1 MGSTVLTRS
10 QARAVDDIAI
20 REYGIPGIVLMENA
34 GRGIA
39 ELLLKESPTGR
50 VTVLCGPGNNGG
62 DGFVIA
68 RHLAIAGL
76 EVMVIICTDPKNYHG
91 DAATNSQIIQKA
103 GLPVLQLSMPENL
116 DRLISEL
123 QNSDWIVDA
132 MLGSGTQ
139 GAIREP
145 YLTIINAVNG
155 IGKPVLAVDVPSG
168 VDCDQGP
175 TPDATIQAR
184 ITATL
189 VAAKPGLLTL
199 EAEEYVGRLEVLGI
213 GLPNII
219 LTQILKS

>member
-1 MGSTVLTRS
+1 MGSTILTRS
-10 QARAVDDIAI
+10 QSRAVDDIAI

-39 ELLLKESPTGR
+39 ELLLKESVTGR
-50 VTVLCGPGNNGG
+50 VTILCGAGNNGG

-76 EVMVIICTDPKNYHG
+76 QVTVITCTDPNSYHG
-91 DAATNSQIIQKA
+91 DAATNFKIIQKTK
-103 GLPVLQLSMPENL
+103 LPLLNLSMPENL

-132 MLGSGTQ
+132 LLGSGTQ

-145 YLTIINAVNG
+145 YLTIIHAVNG

-168 VDCDQGP
+168 LDCDQGP

-189 VAAKPGLLTL
+189 VAAKPGLLTP
-199 EAEEYVGRLEVLGI
+199 EAEGYVGRLEVLGI
-213 GLPNII
+213 GLPNLI
-219 LTQILKS
+219 LAQVLAS